1 MKLLSRIGRE
11 FQQNIYFD
19 VNARN
24 NTGVFAIPKL
34 KPHSSALAGKTPT
47 RTGTH
52 PGSGSISFP
61 SRREA
66 NALPVARKCGAE
78 TPHRTDYLE
87 ELEELEEPP
96 FGEQALA
103 TSPRASTP
111 AAAKATPP
119 ATRPSL
125 LPAARPSI
133 MLISLAWRA
142 NGPL

>member
-1 MKLLSRIGRE
+1 MKSLSRTGRE
-11 FQQNIYFD
+11 FQQNINFN

-78 TPHRTDYLE
+78 APHGTDYLE

-96 FGEQALA
+96 FGEQAFA
-103 TSPRASTP
+103 TRPRARAP
-111 AAAKATPP
+111 AAASAMPP
-119 ATRPSL
+119 PMRPASGL
-125 LPAARPSI
+125 TFFSI
-133 MLISLAWRA
+133 RLI
-142 NGPL
+142 

>member
-78 TPHRTDYLE
+78 APHGTDYLE

-96 FGEQALA
+96 FGEQAFA
-103 TSPRASTP
+103 TRPRASAP
-111 AAAKATPP
+111 AAASAMPP
-119 ATRPSL
+119 PTRPASGL
-125 LPAARPSI
+125 TFFSI
-133 MLISLAWRA
+133 RLI
-142 NGPL
+142 